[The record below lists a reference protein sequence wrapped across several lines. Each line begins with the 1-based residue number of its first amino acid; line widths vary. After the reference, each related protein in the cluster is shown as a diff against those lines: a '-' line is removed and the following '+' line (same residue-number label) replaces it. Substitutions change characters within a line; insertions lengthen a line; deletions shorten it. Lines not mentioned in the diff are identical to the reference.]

1 MDVMQRQV
9 EVRQRIVVVHIS
21 HQKIFIS
28 SCTKAHDDVT
38 YISDLHIIYSSTINV
53 YGHLSYLKYQCFK
66 LTQF

>member
-21 HQKIFIS
+21 HQRIFIS

-38 YISDLHIIYSSTINV
+38 YE
-53 YGHLSYLKYQCFK
+53 
-66 LTQF
+66 